1 MKTQLTLLVAMALG
15 AAACGSDEPGR
26 IVPDGTPVDV
36 VISIPAEAGAVRTY
50 PAEVT
55 ADRSADIATRM
66 SGTVRTVHVTLG
78 QRVRAGDP
86 LVSLDAVDVGAR
98 VEGARVAVQLAEATH
113 GRIERLAIDGAASRQ
128 ELDRTAAA
136 LASARAG
143 LAEAQAQE
151 AYAVVRAPFAGVV
164 TAKGVDA
171 GDLANPGAPLLTLV
185 DPTTLQI
192 SADLP
197 SHLAGLVREG
207 GAVEVEV
214 AGVDGVR
221 TARITRVVPAVAGA
235 ARSFRIEAVPEGG
248 LTGAYPGAYVRLGV
262 PTEGPKTRWIPADAV
277 VERGQLNG
285 IFVVE
290 DDVLRLRWVRLGVH
304 RAGAVELL
312 AGPGGDVRMVRR
324 PGPELVDGTPVRSAR
339 EETWQPEGPSAQG
352 VTR

>member
-1 MKTQLTLLVAMALG
+1 MKTQFTLVTALLLG

-36 VISIPAEAGAVRTY
+36 VFSTPTEAATLQTY

-66 SGTVRTVHVTLG
+66 SGTVRTVHVALG

-98 VEGARVAVQLAEATH
+98 VEAARAAVQLAEVTH
-113 GRIERLAIDGAASRQ
+113 GRIERLAADGAASRQ

-136 LASARAG
+136 LAAARAA
-143 LAEAQAQE
+143 LAEAQAQD
-151 AYAVVRAPFAGVV
+151 AYAVVRASFAGVV
-164 TAKGVDA
+164 TAKRVEA

-185 DPTTLQI
+185 DPTTLKI
-192 SADLP
+192 TADLP
-197 SHLAGLVREG
+197 SHLAGVVREG
-207 GAVEVEV
+207 GTVEVQV
-214 AGVDGVR
+214 TGVEGMR
-221 TARITRVVPAVAGA
+221 TALVTRVVPAVAGA

-248 LTGAYPGAYVRLGV
+248 LAGAYPGAYVRLGV
-262 PTEGPKTRWIPADAV
+262 PVEGAGTRWIPADAV
-277 VERGQLNG
+277 VERGQLTG

-290 DDVLRLRWVRLGVH
+290 DDVLRLRWVRLGA
-304 RAGAVELL
+304 RAAGAVELL
-312 AGPGGDVRMVRR
+312 SGPGGDVRMVRR
-324 PGPELVDGTPVRSAR
+324 PGSGLVDGTPVRSAR
-339 EETWQPEGPSAQG
+339 EETWGLEASSGAE